1 MLHLTR
7 LGGPVFALNPDLIER
22 IDATPDTVITLV
34 GGTRYLVAE
43 SLTELTELLNLHR
56 ASIIAAAS
64 ALLEADRPG
73 GHDRA
78 DQRDTARTGRFADD
92 SGEAKVVPLRPQD
105 A

>member
-22 IDATPDTVITLV
+22 VDATPDTVITLV

-43 SLTELTELLNLHR
+43 SLAELTELVNLHR

-64 ALLEADRPG
+64 ALLEAE
-73 GHDRA
+73 RA
-78 DQRDTARTGRFADD
+78 EHPVPARITE
-92 SGEAKVVPLRPQD
+92 SAKVVPFRPQAQD
-105 A
+105 V